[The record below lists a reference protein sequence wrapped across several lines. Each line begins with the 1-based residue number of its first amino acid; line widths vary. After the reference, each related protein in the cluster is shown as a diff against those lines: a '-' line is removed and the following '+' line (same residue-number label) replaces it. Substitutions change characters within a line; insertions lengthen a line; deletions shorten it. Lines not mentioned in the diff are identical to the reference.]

1 MKLRFH
7 VLAGL
12 VLLGL
17 AGPRA
22 NAADDYPT
30 RQIKIIVPFP
40 AGAGP
45 DQVARLIG
53 QRLQDELGQ
62 TVVIENRSGALG
74 SLGAQEVARSAPD
87 GYTLL
92 MGTNTTQA
100 SNVAMLKN
108 LPYDPARDF
117 APIIRTITTAMVLLV
132 KPDFPAKDLE
142 QFMEYAKTH
151 PNMTAGYGSG
161 ASQISNAQLQSR
173 GGMTIISAS
182 YRGVPLAVTD
192 VISGV
197 IDLAFADFSVAIP
210 QMQGGTLRGI
220 GVTSPKRN
228 ELTPDLPALA
238 EAMPGFEAT
247 IWYGLLAPANTPEP
261 IVNRLYTSTRKSC
274 RRRPCGKGLQASA
287 WSFPRCHR
295 LNSAPSSAAKSC
307 GGRRMP
313 RPPASKQNSRAMA
326 VAHDSGHAGR
336 DRRTGSDGHRAV
348 RAADRCEDTPGRL
361 RYRPGQMRDVQSHR
375 RHGGDISARTRRG
388 SRTIIVAVYSG
399 EQVEALFGEIDDGA
413 GAARPVVICI
423 TTCGPGEII
432 GIAERASRAGLPLLE
447 APISGTSIEV
457 RTAPPRHCWP
467 ATTPSSTRSADS
479 RIFSARAA
487 CASARSAMPAGP
499 NSRSI

>member
-1 MKLRFH
+1 MKLRSG

-17 AGPRA
+17 AGPQAR
-22 NAADDYPT
+22 AADDYPT

-45 DQVARLIG
+45 DQVARLLG
-53 QRLQDELGQ
+53 QRLQEELGQ

-100 SNVAMLKN
+100 SNVSMLKN

-117 APIIRTITTAMVLLV
+117 SPIIRTITTAMVLLV
-132 KPDFPAKDLE
+132 KPDFPARDLK

-173 GGMTIISAS
+173 GGMSLVSAA
-182 YRGVPLAVTD
+182 YRGVPLAVSD
-192 VISGV
+192 VMAGV

-228 ELTPDLPALA
+228 ELTPDLPPLA

-261 IVNRLYTSTRKSC
+261 IVNKLYTISEKILT
-274 RRRPCGKGLQASA
+274 
-287 WSFPRCHR
+287 
-295 LNSAPSSAAKSC
+295 AP
-307 GGRRMP
+307 
-313 RPPASKQNSRAMA
+313 
-326 VAHDSGHAGR
+326 
-336 DRRTGSDGHRAV
+336 AV
-348 RAADRCEDTPGRL
+348 REKL
-361 RYRPGQMRDVQSHR
+361 
-375 RHGGDISARTRRG
+375 
-388 SRTIIVAVYSG
+388 
-399 EQVEALFGEIDDGA
+399 
-413 GAARPVVICI
+413 
-423 TTCGPGEII
+423 
-432 GIAERASRAGLPLLE
+432 AGLGMVVSPMKPAEFGDFIRSEITRWTAE
-447 APISGTSIEV
+447 AKAAGIE
-457 RTAPPRHCWP
+457 AK
-467 ATTPSSTRSADS
+467 
-479 RIFSARAA
+479 
-487 CASARSAMPAGP
+487 
-499 NSRSI
+499 